1 MLYAHSVV
9 VCNHGAVNP
18 AYTHISSADA
28 HANIVGMMFDTLT
41 QINMTL
47 SYLIYWIIMVF
58 LVPTTGLK
66 SE

>member
-1 MLYAHSVV
+1 MVQSTLHIYISVV
-9 VCNHGAVNP
+9 LMH
-18 AYTHISSADA
+18 TQI
-28 HANIVGMMFDTLT
+28 IVGMMFDTLT